1 MGATLSFL
9 GYASHQQPYSR
20 YHEHVSQQL
29 NCPSH
34 GGPTIILGSGDA
46 ASPSIIDLCIRLAA
60 LKKDLQISRAGNTN
74 KEAVIQYL
82 LQSSVSNAR
91 VKQTTVQLKEQF
103 LILKTAIDRTTKE
116 NEEIKDKLSKVEDT
130 IFALSAPSVPNSRP
144 QSTSTSFS
152 SRSDFPPKGELATE
166 NLIDLLGCS
175 QEADSAKLMEED
187 TTLLEEFYEDGSDIE
202 GVFKNTTPDPSLHQF
217 SDSEFEGSSYIVH
230 FADSDEDAK
239 PQDAIEVSTKKVRV
253 PRGSSNFV
261 THTQQQNSLPEL
273 CEMSDVSSTESTS
286 SPNGSNSIATSF
298 NSTSSGLSPLN
309 DVHVKLLEDSFSQ
322 LKALS
327 SEGGNL
333 NKSMAI
339 VSTLASKLSSFGTS
353 HHTEPSRTFAEALME
368 TQDLQISVGDNTTE
382 PQWSPE
388 RIFDSAQDR
397 KTAVLINSRSAQAGE
412 GDVPYPDFFKH
423 GIRYVPKSHDQDV
436 YRTVAISGL
445 PPSITMMTLLE
456 KVRGGMLVD
465 VKLLDTAKITGSNT
479 ALVTFLHERSA
490 MRYEQYAKKHP
501 IAFGS
506 IVAQVVVVSTPTWPI
521 PINLR
526 TGIEQFG
533 RTRCFEVHHIPRK
546 LFLSTI
552 RQELT
557 ACPVMKSDSL
567 ECMRL
572 GADGV
577 LGLRFSSIRAA
588 GHSSALF
595 SKTPRYRGCTVQ
607 CIPDPCAQ
615 PLETLLEQRTDIS
628 EAIEEDTLEPANNSE
643 AAVEK
648 DTDGLTRV
656 DWKLDSEPRRGRGFE
671 DRAISTTDSFVDL
684 AGHRIFSDSVSA
696 QEPLRQET
704 AASIA
709 SFAKSFCSP
718 E

>member
-1 MGATLSFL
+1 M
-9 GYASHQQPYSR
+9 
-20 YHEHVSQQL
+20 
-29 NCPSH
+29 
-34 GGPTIILGSGDA
+34 
-46 ASPSIIDLCIRLAA
+46 
-60 LKKDLQISRAGNTN
+60 
-74 KEAVIQYL
+74 
-82 LQSSVSNAR
+82 
-91 VKQTTVQLKEQF
+91 
-103 LILKTAIDRTTKE
+103 
-116 NEEIKDKLSKVEDT
+116 
-130 IFALSAPSVPNSRP
+130 
-144 QSTSTSFS
+144 
-152 SRSDFPPKGELATE
+152 
-166 NLIDLLGCS
+166 
-175 QEADSAKLMEED
+175 
-187 TTLLEEFYEDGSDIE
+187 
-202 GVFKNTTPDPSLHQF
+202 
-217 SDSEFEGSSYIVH
+217 
-230 FADSDEDAK
+230 
-239 PQDAIEVSTKKVRV
+239 